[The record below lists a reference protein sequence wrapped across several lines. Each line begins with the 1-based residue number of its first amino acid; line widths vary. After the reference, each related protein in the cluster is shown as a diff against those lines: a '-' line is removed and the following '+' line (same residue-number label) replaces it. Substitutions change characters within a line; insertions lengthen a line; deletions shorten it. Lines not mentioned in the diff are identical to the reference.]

1 LARSKQKPLAKARPK
16 APRAARVKVPRRR
29 SGAAARGTKHA
40 ALRIM
45 VLSGP
50 NLDRLGRREPH
61 IYGTLTLEQIH
72 KRLAALALAAQAE
85 VDCRQ
90 SNHEG
95 ALIDW
100 IGEACDEGY
109 AGILINPGALTH
121 TSYALYDALRGAGL
135 PAIEVHLSNPDAREA
150 FRRRSRIA
158 PACVGR
164 VAGFGPDSYALALEG
179 LLTRLRTG

>member
-1 LARSKQKPLAKARPK
+1 MARSKKDKPVKARPK
-16 APRAARVKVPRRR
+16 SPRAARVKVPRRR
-29 SGAAARGTKHA
+29 AGAGARPRKRGL
-40 ALRIM
+40 LRIM

-50 NLDRLGRREPH
+50 NLDRLGRREPT
-61 IYGTLTLEQIH
+61 IYGTQTLEQIH
-72 KRLAALALAAQAE
+72 LRLVELATAADAE
-85 VDCRQ
+85 ADCRQ

-95 ALIDW
+95 TLIDW
-100 IGEACDEGY
+100 IGQACDEGY

-135 PAIEVHLSNPDAREA
+135 PAIEVHLSNPDARER

-164 VAGFGPDSYALALEG
+164 VAGFGPDSYFLALEG
-179 LLTRLRTG
+179 LLARLRPA

>member
-1 LARSKQKPLAKARPK
+1 ML
-16 APRAARVKVPRRR
+16 
-29 SGAAARGTKHA
+29 
-40 ALRIM
+40 

-50 NLDRLGRREPH
+50 NLDRLGRREPE
-61 IYGTLTLEQIH
+61 IYGTQTLPEIH
-72 KRLAALALAAQAE
+72 ARLERAASDRGCS

-100 IGEACDEGY
+100 IGSAKERGF

-121 TSYALYDALRGAGL
+121 TSYALYDALRGACL

-150 FRRRSRIA
+150 FRRRSRVA

-164 VAGFGPDSYALALEG
+164 VAGFGAGSYLLALDG
-179 LLTRLRTG
+179 LLGHLEQSQT